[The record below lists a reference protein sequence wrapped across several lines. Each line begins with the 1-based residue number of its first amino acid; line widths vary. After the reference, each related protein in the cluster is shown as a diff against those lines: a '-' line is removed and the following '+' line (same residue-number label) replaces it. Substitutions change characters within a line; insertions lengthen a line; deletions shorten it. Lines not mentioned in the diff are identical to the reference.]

1 MKLSVIVP
9 VYNAAKYIGCCLGDL
24 LMQTIWENNEDNME
38 IIVVNDA
45 STDESDEIIE
55 KISAQNPKKIK
66 HIVLNENHGPGGARN
81 YGMQEATGDYI
92 GFMDSDDRIDCHMY
106 EKLLDMAE
114 KSGNPD
120 FVDCGIWNEAEK
132 STGCYSAVVPTG
144 VLDDEKRSR
153 LLLSVGYIWSRI
165 YRRDFLVKGKILF
178 RENAVMEDQDFLSEV
193 IAKTIRMAVI
203 PEVLYIYLDIQGSA
217 SKKNAEVEF
226 FHSTIE
232 TIQATYNKLSKL
244 GNYHG
249 IQKAVEYNFWQ
260 LYLMNLQTIE
270 TYLQNEIID
279 ENVAFG
285 MIEIL
290 NKLMDRVVSGTVENN
305 EFVLARMDEKSIDEI
320 KKFII

>member
-9 VYNAAKYIGCCLGDL
+9 VYNAAKYIGCCLEDL
-24 LMQTIWENNEDNME
+24 LMQTIWENSEDNME

-55 KISAQNPKKIK
+55 KISAQNPEKIK
-66 HIVLNENHGPGGARN
+66 YIVLNENHGPGGARN

-120 FVDCGIWNEAEK
+120 FVDCGIWNEAEN

-193 IAKTIRMAVI
+193 IARSSTIAIVPEILYRYCNI
-203 PEVLYIYLDIQGSA
+203 PGSA
-217 SKKNAEVEF
+217 SKKDAEVSF

-232 TIQATYNKLSKL
+232 TIDATYERLSAL
-244 GNYHG
+244 PNYEAL
-249 IQKAVEYNFWQ
+249 KAAVEYNIWQ
-260 LYLMNLQTIE
+260 LYWMNVQTIDLYYE
-270 TYLQNEIID
+270 NEIID
-279 ENVAFG
+279 KHTKDR
-285 MIEIL
+285 MITRLEEIM
-290 NKLMDRVVSGTVENN
+290 KRVVTLLPEENKY
-305 EFVLARMDEKSIDEI
+305 LL
-320 KKFII
+320 